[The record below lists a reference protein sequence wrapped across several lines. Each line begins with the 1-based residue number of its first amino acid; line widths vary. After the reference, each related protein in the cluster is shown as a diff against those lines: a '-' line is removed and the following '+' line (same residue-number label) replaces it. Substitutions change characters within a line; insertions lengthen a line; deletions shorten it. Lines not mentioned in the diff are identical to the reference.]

1 MKYGICFLSC
11 TTIYSD
17 MSEYCTPAGQ
27 LLFGETYEIINSNK
41 KFIEIQCINNSISGY
56 ILKSQSRILSPK
68 EFKVLQNAPKY
79 YTTDSVSTIILNHAI
94 TLLSIGSTL
103 YNFDGLVCQF
113 MDQKINFNGNAISS
127 TQVLQQHQIES
138 LLKKLVNTPYM
149 TGGQSI
155 FGMDPLGL
163 IRFYLKYLGIN
174 SPKNIDEML
183 DIGQHISLIKNAKF
197 GDLVFWGQKNVEQVS
212 ILLNNNCLIH
222 CNGMIKISKYDYLG
236 IINSE
241 DNSYEFSKIIK
252 IVRL

>member
-1 MKYGICFLSC
+1 
-11 TTIYSD
+11 

-41 KFIEIQCINNSISGY
+41 KFIEIQSIHNSIRGY

-68 EFKVLQNAPKY
+68 EFKVLQNAPKF

-127 TQVLQQHQIES
+127 SQVLQQNQIET
-138 LLKKLVNTPYM
+138 LLKKLVNTPYL

-155 FGMDPLGL
+155 FGIDAIGL
-163 IRFYLKYLGIN
+163 IRFYLKYLGIK
-174 SPKNIDEML
+174 SPKSIDEIME
-183 DIGQHISLIKNAKF
+183 IGENISLIKNAKF

-212 ILLNNNCLIH
+212 ILLNNNTLIH

-236 IINSE
+236 IIDPE
-241 DNSYEFSKIIK
+241 DNSYEFTKIIK
-252 IVRL
+252 IVRV

>member
-1 MKYGICFLSC
+1 
-11 TTIYSD
+11 

-41 KFIEIQCINNSISGY
+41 KFIEIQSIHNSIRGY

-68 EFKVLQNAPKY
+68 EFKVLQNAPKF

-127 TQVLQQHQIES
+127 SQVLQQNQIET
-138 LLKKLVNTPYM
+138 LLKKLVNTPYL

-155 FGMDPLGL
+155 FGIDAMGL
-163 IRFYLKYLGIN
+163 IRFYLKYLGIK
-174 SPKNIDEML
+174 SPKSIDEIME
-183 DIGQHISLIKNAKF
+183 IGENISLIKNAKF

-212 ILLNNNCLIH
+212 ILLNNNTLIH

-236 IINSE
+236 IIDPE
-241 DNSYEFSKIIK
+241 DNSYEFTKIIK
-252 IVRL
+252 IVRV

>member
-1 MKYGICFLSC
+1 
-11 TTIYSD
+11 
-17 MSEYCTPAGQ
+17 MSEYCTPVGQ

-113 MDQKINFNGNAISS
+113 MDQKITFNGNAISS
-127 TQVLQQHQIES
+127 TQVLQQHQIET

-236 IINSE
+236 IINSD